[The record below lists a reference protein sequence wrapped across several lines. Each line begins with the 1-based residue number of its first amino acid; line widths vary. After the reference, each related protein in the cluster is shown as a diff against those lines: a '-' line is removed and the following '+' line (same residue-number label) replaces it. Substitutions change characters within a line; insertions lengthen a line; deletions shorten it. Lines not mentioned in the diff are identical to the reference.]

1 MRLAPRQLR
10 DRVTWRRVRLTSNE
24 FGESVRA
31 ITDTEVAASVQP
43 LKLTDDESVAGT
55 TAVDRRAVFM
65 REAPAITDEI
75 VVAGEA
81 FNIQDIRAW
90 PSHARVVVVRAE

>member
-1 MRLAPRQLR
+1 M
-10 DRVTWRRVRLTSNE
+10 
-24 FGESVRA
+24 
-31 ITDTEVAASVQP
+31 
-43 LKLTDDESVAGT
+43 AGT